1 MCLFALL
8 NRAAGL
14 DIEGAKS
21 QNKEFFEVVVQIFL
35 NSVGSIVYEGKIN
48 APFWDNLLKQEYYIH
63 MFGYILIHVVWVLAI
78 VIMFIILCNF
88 MISYISQSYEDVL
101 EMRTEDIFNDRCQF
115 NQEYQVALKVF
126 TKFIGL
132 IKSTAT
138 LNFNCFLLTSDFK
151 IMTDDNKST

>member
-88 MISYISQSYEDVL
+88 MISYIS
-101 EMRTEDIFNDRCQF
+101 
-115 NQEYQVALKVF
+115 
-126 TKFIGL
+126 
-132 IKSTAT
+132 
-138 LNFNCFLLTSDFK
+138 
-151 IMTDDNKST
+151 